1 MNVIL
6 LDRLR
11 ETDGTKTTTRTE
23 RNAWPAPVVGELYLR
38 IEHVGRGPVPWDEA
52 RALLTAETA
61 DVSWW
66 RGRVPAP
73 AYVYASRIPYG
84 SPDVDGVERF
94 ALLGVLH
101 RDGVELVEVKPPET
115 ATVEALGVPLVAT
128 LGDDGRY
135 HAEDVA
141 ALTAWLS
148 GVVRAVR
155 SASTET
161 KGRHHA

>member
-1 MNVIL
+1 MIL
-6 LDRLR
+6 LDKLR

-23 RNAWPAPVVGELYLR
+23 RDAWPAPVVGELYLR
-38 IEHVGRGPVPWDEA
+38 IDHVGLGAVPWDEA

-101 RDGVELVEVKPPET
+101 RDGVELVKVKPPET

-128 LGDDGRY
+128 LRDDGRY
-135 HAEDVA
+135 YAEDVA

-161 KGRHHA
+161 KDRHHA